1 MYKLNRGINRLSKY
15 SYGDLEDDP
24 LPVKREG
31 RFPLDFQHQNF
42 KNFGLDASLHW
53 KWNYAFECVL
63 DLIAVIVMLWQIL
76 FSLAF
81 VNLQWLPCRVEMGLV
96 Y

>member
-31 RFPLDFQHQNF
+31 RFPLDFEHQNF

-53 KWNYAFECVL
+53 K
-63 DLIAVIVMLWQIL
+63 
-76 FSLAF
+76 
-81 VNLQWLPCRVEMGLV
+81 
-96 Y
+96 